1 MRQTAFDFFEVFKRE
16 FGGSLLEGKR
26 KTARPLS
33 TREPIHLVLK
43 STWNRVFFPGDRR
56 IENLIRSHAAK
67 YKIKLYRISLNW
79 THVHAIIQ
87 IPDRKA
93 YNSFIRT
100 VTAELVRLISKIK
113 KMDLTGLFDL
123 RPFTKIISWGRQFKS
138 LFGYHDLNDLEA
150 FGYIKREKKAKK
162 KSKQKKR
169 S

>member
-1 MRQTAFDFFEVFKRE
+1 MRQTVFDFFGECKRE

-33 TREPIHLVLK
+33 TKEPIHLVLK
-43 STWNRVFFPGDRR
+43 STGNRVFFPGDRR
-56 IENLIRSHAAK
+56 IENIIRNNAVK

-113 KMDLTGLFDL
+113 KMDLTGLFGL
-123 RPFTKIISWGRQFKS
+123 RPFTKIISWGRQLKS

-150 FGYIKREKKAKK
+150 FGYIKREKKVKK